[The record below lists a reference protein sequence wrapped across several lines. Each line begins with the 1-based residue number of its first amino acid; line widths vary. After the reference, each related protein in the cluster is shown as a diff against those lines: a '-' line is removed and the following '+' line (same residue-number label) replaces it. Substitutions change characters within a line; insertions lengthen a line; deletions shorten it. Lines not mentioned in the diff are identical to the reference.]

1 MTAALPTA
9 LAELQAWP
17 RWVCWRTLE
26 RDGKLTKVPVM
37 YSGKPASTTDR
48 GTWGRYSVCADAAEE
63 RGYDGIG
70 YVFAE
75 EDEYVGI
82 DFDKCVTPPTAF
94 AQAAGETGIHPAV
107 AEIIAELGSYTEY
120 SPTRT
125 GLHVIVRA
133 AFPEGGRNRTGK
145 TPWGGE
151 FECYDRARFFTI
163 TGDHVPGTPETI
175 ESRTQELA
183 AVHSRIFAVP
193 VTTNGKSHVWPSLET
208 VPYDDVALE
217 DKIRSSKQGAK
228 FAGLY
233 DRAAPEGQ
241 ESESDLALCNILAF
255 WLGPDPARIDSWFRR
270 SALMRDKWDAKRG
283 DTTYGGYTIN
293 RALEDRTEFYGQKK
307 PPAKRPAR
315 DDVERDYGEEL
326 AEEFQLVDDPFVSG
340 WKSGRTSRDR
350 YVLTTR
356 SGLVLDLDP
365 IGSYAG
371 SPAKLSAEAALQ
383 LGTEPD
389 LKGKVLRVLRLM
401 AAFCNLQEAET
412 LDDRARDLGVSYLQ
426 EAPTELVDMDDQAS
440 RWAAFTKL
448 RDITPGKAEPG
459 SSIASQSLV
468 LVDPHGNR
476 YVRTQWFSE
485 YVKAGSMPGTA
496 ADVNRRMQRL
506 GWTKTGKQ
514 GRIKATSPSGH
525 DHLVWSFHV
534 VTRDWERDQ
543 DDVTWTAG
551 DAR

>member
-193 VTTNGKSHVWPSLET
+193 KLSKPFEVLATNGHASYEMS
-208 VPYDDVALE
+208 DE
-217 DKIRSSKQGAK
+217 DIIEKIRKSKSGPKFDRLMAGDKSEYGDDDSAADMAFCNMLAWWLQG
-228 FAGLY
+228 
-233 DRAAPEGQ
+233 DAARM
-241 ESESDLALCNILAF
+241 DT
-255 WLGPDPARIDSWFRR
+255 WFRR
-270 SALMRDKWDAKRG
+270 SGLYREKWEREDYRERTIAEGIASCQRGFYDPRRRDPSTPAKLEGRAEAVADSWKRAGDLIGLNDDRTIVAARSWGIDLDARVEVDISDGLTLTFRSLNTYTAPAKINSLISFQIG
-283 DTTYGGYTIN
+283 GEPHLTQTTIYELFRHLRLICDFHEAVTLEG
-293 RALEDRTEFYGQKK
+293 RARDCGIAFLEDAGVM
-307 PPAKRPAR
+307 PAAMVNDQAGRWKGMAA
-315 DDVERDYGEEL
+315 L
-326 AEEFQLVDDPFVSG
+326 A
-340 WKSGRTSRDR
+340 
-350 YVLTTR
+350 
-356 SGLVLDLDP
+356 DLDP
-365 IGSYAG
+365 VKE
-371 SPAKLSAEAALQ
+371 AKDSN
-383 LGTEPD
+383 D
-389 LKGKVLRVLRLM
+389 
-401 AAFCNLQEAET
+401 
-412 LDDRARDLGVSYLQ
+412 
-426 EAPTELVDMDDQAS
+426 
-440 RWAAFTKL
+440 
-448 RDITPGKAEPG
+448 
-459 SSIASQSLV
+459 SIASRSVV
-468 LVDPHGNR
+468 LVDNDGTR
-476 YVRTQWFSE
+476 YVRASWFAAHAREFVASS
-485 YVKAGSMPGTA
+485 ATA
-496 ADVNRRMQRL
+496 EQILGRMVAI
-506 GWTKTGKQ
+506 GWQQPATE
-514 GRIKATSPSGH
+514 GRIKATQPGTKKTLNWAFFTVP
-525 DHLVWSFHV
+525 DG
-534 VTRDWERDQ
+534 WEKQ
-543 DDVTWTAG
+543 
-551 DAR
+551 